1 MPTLNWSK
9 EEDCKL
15 RELVDRHGPN
25 KWAAIA
31 KDLGSKTSKQCRR
44 RWKNVLDMDA
54 KTSTWTTEE
63 DRRLIMYHKEL
74 GNKWTEIS
82 KRFGDRTDNAAKNR
96 WHALCRKNPELN
108 NVESPVTSIGV
119 KRGTRTRSLI
129 DKTSSDVTGSSYGK
143 GKLTKTSTKWSGDSL
158 TGPFQGQG
166 FLGSF
171 DPNAGIPA
179 SAELT
184 GNAEA
189 FWNANKLTGTMFPK
203 TPFDQQRSMDNV
215 VKGSNLGP
223 TEMLRKEIDARARGS
238 LDPSSVAKLQQL
250 ANMSR
255 KDMAKKMNVGLDGSG
270 IDSVL
275 TSQGVQNISSSL
287 LDLTE
292 SMKAALL
299 NSGGANLLGTSQSF
313 NVNDLLQMLHSTSP
327 GYNFIAPEVKIEGQQ
342 ARMQIDAASGPDG
355 NNEGGSSGRPSLTD
369 SLGFSSSGS
378 GGLSSEQRQL
388 LDSLMNRSQ
397 GTIDIGKSGDVH
409 AGLET
414 KDSLIAQL
422 ERMPQAPSSDLAA
435 MLSSFSNKEIDTLL
449 SILQSSGQK

>member
-1 MPTLNWSK
+1 MPSLNWSK

-54 KTSTWTTEE
+54 KTSTWTEEE
-63 DRRLIMYHKEL
+63 DSRLIMYHKEL

-108 NVESPVTSIGV
+108 NMESPVTSIGV

-129 DKTSSDVTGSSYGK
+129 DKTSSDATGSSYGK
-143 GKLTKTSTKWSGDSL
+143 GKLTRTSTKWSGDSL
-158 TGPFQGQG
+158 TWPFQGQG
-166 FLGSF
+166 FLGGF
-171 DPNAGIPA
+171 DLNAGIPM
-179 SAELT
+179 SAELA
-184 GNAEA
+184 GNTNAL
-189 FWNANKLTGTMFPK
+189 WNANTLAATTFPK

-215 VKGSNLGP
+215 VLNSNLGP
-223 TEMLRKEIDARARGS
+223 TEMFRKEIEARARVS
-238 LDPSSVAKLQQL
+238 LDPSSVAKLQQV
-250 ANMSR
+250 ANMSLE
-255 KDMAKKMNVGLDGSG
+255 DMAKRTNAGLDDSG
-270 IDSVL
+270 ADGVL
-275 TSQGVQNISSSL
+275 VTQGMQNVNSSL

-299 NSGGANLLGTSQSF
+299 NSGSANLLGTSRSF
-313 NVNDLLQMLHSTSP
+313 NVHDILQMLSTSQGLNLVP
-327 GYNFIAPEVKIEGQQ
+327 QEVKKQGENATQQ
-342 ARMQIDAASGPDG
+342 MDAVIGPDG
-355 NNEGGSSGRPSLTD
+355 KNEGGCSGRLPSLTD
-369 SLGFSSSGS
+369 SLGLSSSGS
-378 GGLSSEQRQL
+378 GGLTSEQRQL
-388 LDSLMNRSQ
+388 LDSLINRPSSNVDTGNLGEAQ
-397 GTIDIGKSGDVH
+397 

-414 KDSLIAQL
+414 KDSLLAQL
-422 ERMPQAPSSDLAA
+422 ELMPQPPSSDLAA

-449 SILQSSGQK
+449 SVRMIFRV